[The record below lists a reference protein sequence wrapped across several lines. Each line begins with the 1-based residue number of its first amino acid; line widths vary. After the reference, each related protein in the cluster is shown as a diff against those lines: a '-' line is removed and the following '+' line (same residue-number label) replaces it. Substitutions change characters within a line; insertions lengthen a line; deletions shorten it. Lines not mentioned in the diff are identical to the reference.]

1 MLDNVVVGELG
12 VIRWRSNGQ
21 IPPEDC
27 LQELEKWISFN
38 RYLSSMI
45 REEGFNSTVQ
55 PLSVLKSSDQD
66 LNNLDAAYEVG
77 LISKINNITS
87 RVVGTGEQQWYIH
100 FYLW

>member
-1 MLDNVVVGELG
+1 MKIADMIDNVVVGELG

-45 REEGFNSTVQ
+45 REEE
-55 PLSVLKSSDQD
+55 
-66 LNNLDAAYEVG
+66 DANFLARY
-77 LISKINNITS
+77 K
-87 RVVGTGEQQWYIH
+87 EQQKNRVHQMGSPCNGNLGCTFVHWIPNLLPTHYR
-100 FYLW
+100 YLGRE

>member
-1 MLDNVVVGELG
+1 MKIADMIDNVVVGELG

-45 REEGFNSTVQ
+45 REEE
-55 PLSVLKSSDQD
+55 
-66 LNNLDAAYEVG
+66 DANFLARY
-77 LISKINNITS
+77 K
-87 RVVGTGEQQWYIH
+87 EQQKNRVYSEEELNEMRSAFGKGATVVDVITGKEIQ
-100 FYLW
+100 L